1 MQSVHYRARILVT
14 ILLSIVLSSA
24 IFSSYYVYS
33 RPYASEIKYLVNF
46 AIQRAWDDL
55 FATDFESSAGTTTY
69 SSDQMY
75 ESNQSQNSNVEE
87 EVDTQETQVQVV
99 QPKAPYKAPAPARD
113 CYKYTV
119 PHLDGSSST
128 LCYSQSDYNQLVSLG
143 YSYSSAK
150 TFYEFHLDGV
160 QDYQAQYEQTGS
172 NIYLDAKASQQ
183 READQSKQKMDAA
196 IGSMQEIEKRG
207 Y

>member
-1 MQSVHYRARILVT
+1 MNMQSVHRRARILVT
-14 ILLSIVLSSA
+14 ILLTIVLTSA
-24 IFSSYYVYS
+24 FASSYFVYT
-33 RPYASEIKYLVNF
+33 RPYVHDVKYVMDF
-46 AIQRAWDDL
+46 AVQQVWDDL
-55 FATDFESSAGTTTY
+55 FATDFESTAASTSY
-69 SSDQMY
+69 SNDQTQMY
-75 ESNQSQNSNVEE
+75 DENQTNNTEDQSTQTRVE
-87 EVDTQETQVQVV
+87 
-99 QPKAPYKAPAPARD
+99 QPKPVYKQPAVQARD
-113 CYKYTV
+113 CFKYTV

-128 LCYSQSDYNQLVSLG
+128 LCYSQSDYNQLVNLG
-143 YSYSSAK
+143 YDYSSAK

>member
-1 MQSVHYRARILVT
+1 MQSVHHRARFLVL
-14 ILLSIVLSSA
+14 ILLTVVLSSA
-24 IFSSYYVYS
+24 FVSLNYVYS
-33 RPYASEIKYLVNF
+33 RPYASDIKYLVNSVM
-46 AIQRAWDDL
+46 QQAWDDL
-55 FATDFESSAGTTTY
+55 FATDYESTAATTTY
-69 SSDQMY
+69 TNEPINDTDQTQY
-75 ESNQSQNSNVEE
+75 SN
-87 EVDTQETQVQVV
+87 TQEEIDTQVQIE
-99 QPKAPYKAPAPARD
+99 QPKAVYKQSAPARD
-113 CYKYTV
+113 CFKYTV

-143 YSYSSAK
+143 YNYSSAK

-172 NIYLDAKASQQ
+172 DIYLDAKASQQ

-196 IGSMQEIEKRG
+196 VGSMQEIEKRG